1 MRVIL
6 LCYLNLREEVAI
18 KLQGRGQM
26 IQRLL
31 KVAILEVGFTQ
42 FSISGD
48 ENEQI
53 LLVDVHE
60 ELAEGKLL
68 DPYLDHTIGILAHS
82 ELVKCLVALHQL
94 PTDAVVH
101 LGVLLLSVHRL
112 LHLLLTVV
120 RLHAIG

>member
-18 KLQGRGQM
+18 KLECRSEM

-31 KVAILEVGFTQ
+31 EVAILEVGLTQ

-82 ELVKCLVALHQL
+82 
-94 PTDAVVH
+94 
-101 LGVLLLSVHRL
+101 LSLIH
-112 LHLLLTVV
+112 
-120 RLHAIG
+120 I

>member
-1 MRVIL
+1 
-6 LCYLNLREEVAI
+6 
-18 KLQGRGQM
+18 M

-31 KVAILEVGFTQ
+31 EVAILEVGFTQ
-42 FSISGD
+42 FSIRGD

-53 LLVDVHE
+53 LLMDVHE

-82 ELVKCLVALHQL
+82 ELVKRLVALHEL

-101 LGVLLLSVHRL
+101 LGVLLLRVHRL